1 MQQRGEFIRLRRQ
14 KMPTGDTLAKQAQDS
29 LRKLYKANGLDLSN
43 PQYVKSHCDEIIDEL
58 LIKEFEL
65 YEQKEKEVYVD
76 LLWQII
82 KGSLPSSKHL
92 TRSQLKQLIKD
103 KFNEFQDFYKSIL
116 QSRRSRAGGSLQN
129 HIAYLFRILAYPFEV
144 QQVINGTP
152 DFILPNA
159 SLYRQNPGEC
169 ILVTAKRTLRER
181 WRQIITEGFRSP
193 QYFLITIDEKQTR
206 QNLREM
212 AGHRIYLVTPER
224 LKLGKEHYRMSG
236 NVISLKSFFEGYL
249 DPAMVRWLQTGIIP

>member
-1 MQQRGEFIRLRRQ
+1 MQQRNEFIRLRRQ
-14 KMPTGDTLAKQAQDS
+14 KMPRGDILAKQAQDN
-29 LRKLYKANGLDLSN
+29 LRELYETNGIDLSN
-43 PQYVKSHCDEIIDEL
+43 PQYVKSHCDEIIEEL
-58 LIKEFEL
+58 LKREFEL
-65 YEQKEKEVYVD
+65 YEHKEQEVNVD
-76 LLWQII
+76 LLWQIVES
-82 KGSLPSSKHL
+82 SLPSSKYL
-92 TRSQLKQLIKD
+92 TRGQLEQLIKD

-129 HIAYLFRILAYPFEV
+129 HVAYLFRVLSYPFEV

-159 SLYRQNPGEC
+159 LLYSQNPGEC

-193 QYFLITIDEKQTR
+193 QYFLITIDEKQTGH
-206 QNLREM
+206 NLREM
-212 AGHRIYLVTPER
+212 AGHRIYLVVPER
-224 LKLGKEHYRMSG
+224 LKLGIQDYRTSG

-249 DPAMVRWLQTGIIP
+249 DPAMVRWLQAGIIP